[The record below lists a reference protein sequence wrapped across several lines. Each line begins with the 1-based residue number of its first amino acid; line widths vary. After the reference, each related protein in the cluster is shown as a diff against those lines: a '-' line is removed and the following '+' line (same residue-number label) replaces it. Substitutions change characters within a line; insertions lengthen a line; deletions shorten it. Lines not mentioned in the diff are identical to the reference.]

1 VRLQT
6 RWAVVLIVVALLL
19 SSTIYGGLELYK
31 QQELDRSHN
40 AAEESAAM
48 AAAQIESALDER
60 RDYIGYVASKAGA
73 DGFTNTERLIDGVVD
88 NSRFFAVQ
96 IVNMNGTV
104 VAFDGQ
110 INNDV
115 RTATVGSNVSDEA
128 YVTRA
133 RTEGASVTDPE
144 YVDQR
149 EQYLVVV
156 SAPITVNGSVA
167 GILAAS
173 IYISDDTFLS
183 TVKPLAREDQRVSVQ
198 AGTET
203 IFESR
208 EPFGQAVVGR
218 DRAEPYGWVVTV
230 ERDAAPLDARI
241 RMLGLAQGVG
251 LVLVLLLVGLLW
263 LIEHRL
269 TVRQTQRLL
278 DGFAALREGAY
289 DHTIQLESAEEWH
302 RISDRFNA
310 LAAALGDR
318 ETAIREREQ
327 RMAVLNRVL
336 RHNVRNEMN
345 VILGYAEVIAENAAR
360 DDIRRSAETIRRRG
374 NRLVQVSDQA
384 RWLGQQLDVEDPQTV
399 DLAAE
404 AEDIVT
410 EVAAEHPEATVSL
423 SAPDSVHVRAVPQI
437 GIAIQ
442 NLVENACV
450 HHDGTPT
457 VEVQIE
463 TDSDEAH
470 LSVADDGPGIPTQEL
485 SVLQSGEETPLEH
498 GSGLG
503 LWVTKWLVDRS
514 GGTIDFRE
522 NDPHGSVVILRL
534 PLHEG

>member
-1 VRLQT
+1 MRLQT

-48 AAAQIESALDER
+48 AAAQLESALDER

-345 VILGYAEVIAENAAR
+345 VILGYAEVIAENAAS

-374 NRLVQVSDQA
+374 NRLVQASDQA

-534 PLHEG
+534 PLREG

>member
-1 VRLQT
+1 
-6 RWAVVLIVVALLL
+6 
-19 SSTIYGGLELYK
+19 
-31 QQELDRSHN
+31 
-40 AAEESAAM
+40 
-48 AAAQIESALDER
+48 
-60 RDYIGYVASKAGA
+60 
-73 DGFTNTERLIDGVVD
+73 
-88 NSRFFAVQ
+88 
-96 IVNMNGTV
+96 
-104 VAFDGQ
+104 
-110 INNDV
+110 
-115 RTATVGSNVSDEA
+115 
-128 YVTRA
+128 
-133 RTEGASVTDPE
+133 
-144 YVDQR
+144 
-149 EQYLVVV
+149 
-156 SAPITVNGSVA
+156 
-167 GILAAS
+167 
-173 IYISDDTFLS
+173 
-183 TVKPLAREDQRVSVQ
+183 
-198 AGTET
+198 
-203 IFESR
+203 
-208 EPFGQAVVGR
+208 
-218 DRAEPYGWVVTV
+218 
-230 ERDAAPLDARI
+230 
-241 RMLGLAQGVG
+241 
-251 LVLVLLLVGLLW
+251 LLW

-374 NRLVQVSDQA
+374 NRLVQASDQA

>member
-1 VRLQT
+1 MRLQT

-374 NRLVQVSDQA
+374 NRLVQASDQA

-485 SVLQSGEETPLEH
+485 SVLQSGEETALEH

-534 PLHEG
+534 PLREG